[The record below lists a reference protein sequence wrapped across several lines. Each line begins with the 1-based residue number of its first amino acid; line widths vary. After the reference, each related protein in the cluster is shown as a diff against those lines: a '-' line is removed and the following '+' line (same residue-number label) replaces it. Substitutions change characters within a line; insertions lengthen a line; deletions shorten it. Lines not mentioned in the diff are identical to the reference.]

1 MKITLLGDLAP
12 VDDLV
17 FDFLQSYEQKS
28 TLKEIAGNAVS
39 TPVSKNGC
47 TQLLSAKQMRRGEI
61 LLRCLPAERWPEMRK
76 NKPPVLCAR
85 CRRELHQKD

>member
-39 TPVSKNGC
+39 TPVSKNGVHAIAQRK
-47 TQLLSAKQMRRGEI
+47 TDAGEGEI
-61 LLRCLPAERWPEMRK
+61 LLRCLPAERWPGDAEEQTSC
-76 NKPPVLCAR
+76 PLCP
-85 CRRELHQKD
+85 L